1 MLQAIFCCDGACLWP
16 SAWPI
21 QWSDSGIVS
30 KKLQYLPWLC
40 VGFISFPVSKS
51 SHLPENVASI
61 FPFSS
66 LLCLKFLV
74 S

>member
-1 MLQAIFCCDGACLWP
+1 MLKAMFCRDGASLWP

-21 QWSDSGIVS
+21 QWSDSGTTS
-30 KKLQYLPWLC
+30 EKLQYLPWLC
-40 VGFISFPVSKS
+40 LGFSIFPVSKS

-66 LLCLKFLV
+66 LLCLKFLF